1 MFSEKELNLE
11 ETELRDRVRNLPGAQ
26 RTRYD
31 ELERHLL
38 KNPDIYLNLNWLFP
52 FGAHHFYLRRWLR
65 GVLNLTLTLAA
76 LYLIVNLDNPV
87 YGILVLL
94 ALFII
99 EIPQLLNA
107 NHLVHAFNIRVMHRC
122 LRRAANMSQ
131 EPSASL

>member
-38 KNPDIYLNLNWLFP
+38 KDSGTYLKLNWLFP
-52 FGAHHFYLRRWLR
+52 SGAHHFYLRRWLR

-76 LYLIVNLDNPV
+76 LYLIINLNNPV

-107 NHLVHAFNIRVMHRC
+107 NHLVHAFNNRVMDRC
-122 LRRAANMSQ
+122 LKRAASMSQ

>member
-11 ETELRDRVRNLPGAQ
+11 ETELRDRVRNLPVAQ

-38 KNPDIYLNLNWLFP
+38 KDPGTYLKLNWLFL

-76 LYLIVNLDNPV
+76 LYLIVYLDNPV
-87 YGILVLL
+87 YGVLVLL

-107 NHLVHAFNIRVMHRC
+107 RHLVHAFNIRAMRRC
-122 LRRAANMSQ
+122 LKRVARVSQ

>member
-11 ETELRDRVRNLPGAQ
+11 ETELRDRVRNLPDAQ
-26 RTRYD
+26 RARYD

-38 KNPDIYLNLNWLFP
+38 KAPGTYLKLNWLFP
-52 FGAHHFYLRRWLR
+52 AGAHHFYLRRWLR
-65 GVLNLTLTLAA
+65 GALNLTLTLAA

-87 YGILVLL
+87 YGILVLF

-107 NHLVHAFNIRVMHRC
+107 RHLVHAFNIRVMRRC
-122 LRRAANMSQ
+122 LKRAASTGQ